1 MTCLATNLNLGD
13 ALTNSGSRSST
24 AQRRKAQLPFRKIGR
39 LWGDNPSLHNLF
51 LGNIPIRTSFPKLSA
66 RLLHTEQHKQKP
78 LIMTKKTTEQ
88 PVNEQVNT
96 PEAETNAQPNAGEA
110 AANPE
115 KAEAEAPETEKDP
128 LEAALEELAAL
139 KDKYLRQV
147 AEFDNYRKRTLKEK
161 TDLILNGGEKVLTA
175 LLPILDDLDRAA
187 ENIEKS
193 NDLDTLKEGVALILD
208 KLTKTLA
215 AQGLKK
221 METIG
226 QPFDTDFHEAVALIP
241 AQEEAQKNVVIDCVQ
256 QGYQLNDK
264 VLRHA
269 KVVVGQ

>member
-1 MTCLATNLNLGD
+1 
-13 ALTNSGSRSST
+13 
-24 AQRRKAQLPFRKIGR
+24 
-39 LWGDNPSLHNLF
+39 
-51 LGNIPIRTSFPKLSA
+51 
-66 RLLHTEQHKQKP
+66 
-78 LIMTKKTTEQ
+78 MTKETTEQ

-96 PEAETNAQPNAGEA
+96 PEAEPNAQPNAGEA

-115 KAEAEAPETEKDP
+115 KAETEAPETEKDP
-128 LEAALEELAAL
+128 LEATLEELAVL

-193 NDLDTLKEGVALILD
+193 NDLETLKEGVALILD

>member
-1 MTCLATNLNLGD
+1 
-13 ALTNSGSRSST
+13 
-24 AQRRKAQLPFRKIGR
+24 
-39 LWGDNPSLHNLF
+39 
-51 LGNIPIRTSFPKLSA
+51 
-66 RLLHTEQHKQKP
+66 
-78 LIMTKKTTEQ
+78 MTKKTTEQ

-115 KAEAEAPETEKDP
+115 EAEAEAPETEKDP
-128 LEAALEELAAL
+128 LEAALEELAVL

>member
-1 MTCLATNLNLGD
+1 M
-13 ALTNSGSRSST
+13 
-24 AQRRKAQLPFRKIGR
+24 
-39 LWGDNPSLHNLF
+39 
-51 LGNIPIRTSFPKLSA
+51 LSA
-66 RLLHTEQHKQKP
+66 RLLHAEQHKQKP

-128 LEAALEELAAL
+128 LEAALEELAVL

-187 ENIEKS
+187 ENIVKS
-193 NDLDTLKEGVALILD
+193 NDLETLKEGVALILD

>member
-1 MTCLATNLNLGD
+1 
-13 ALTNSGSRSST
+13 
-24 AQRRKAQLPFRKIGR
+24 
-39 LWGDNPSLHNLF
+39 
-51 LGNIPIRTSFPKLSA
+51 
-66 RLLHTEQHKQKP
+66 
-78 LIMTKKTTEQ
+78 MTKKTTEQ

-96 PEAETNAQPNAGEA
+96 PEAEPNAQPNAGEA

-128 LEAALEELAAL
+128 LEAALEELAVL

-193 NDLDTLKEGVALILD
+193 NDLETLKEGVALILD

>member
-1 MTCLATNLNLGD
+1 
-13 ALTNSGSRSST
+13 
-24 AQRRKAQLPFRKIGR
+24 
-39 LWGDNPSLHNLF
+39 
-51 LGNIPIRTSFPKLSA
+51 
-66 RLLHTEQHKQKP
+66 
-78 LIMTKKTTEQ
+78 MTKKTTEQ

-96 PEAETNAQPNAGEA
+96 HEAEPNAQPNAGEA

>member
-1 MTCLATNLNLGD
+1 
-13 ALTNSGSRSST
+13 
-24 AQRRKAQLPFRKIGR
+24 
-39 LWGDNPSLHNLF
+39 
-51 LGNIPIRTSFPKLSA
+51 
-66 RLLHTEQHKQKP
+66 
-78 LIMTKKTTEQ
+78 MTKKTTEQ

-96 PEAETNAQPNAGEA
+96 PEAEPNAQPNAGEA

-115 KAEAEAPETEKDP
+115 KAETEAPETEKDP
-128 LEAALEELAAL
+128 LEATLEELAVL

-193 NDLDTLKEGVALILD
+193 NDLETLKECLALILD

-221 METIG
+221 MEAIG

>member
-1 MTCLATNLNLGD
+1 
-13 ALTNSGSRSST
+13 
-24 AQRRKAQLPFRKIGR
+24 
-39 LWGDNPSLHNLF
+39 
-51 LGNIPIRTSFPKLSA
+51 
-66 RLLHTEQHKQKP
+66 
-78 LIMTKKTTEQ
+78 MTKKTTEQ

-128 LEAALEELAAL
+128 LEAALEELAVL

-269 KVVVGQ
+269 KVVAGQ